1 MKKILFILAVLFCT
15 TASLKADSKNEH
27 DILYLRGVME
37 LETACQ
43 QINNLTFSMNNSINS
58 ISIYTI
64 DNKHKKDYNLLD
76 SYIKTYYSAQKLFI
90 QYQEY
95 YPLLKNFI
103 NELIATGLFTQDEIT
118 LFNTKLIAIKSC
130 QELAETTLDSFKNTI
145 LQYEERKR

>member
-1 MKKILFILAVLFCT
+1 
-15 TASLKADSKNEH
+15 
-27 DILYLRGVME
+27 ME

-130 QELAETTLDSFKNTI
+130 QELAETTLDSFKNSI